1 MTPMERWNTLISSGD
16 VSSLPQLLADE
27 VCFHSPVV
35 HTPQRGKAITC
46 AYLQAAFSILMT
58 PSFRYVN
65 KIDGGNRLS
74 LEFVTEVD
82 GVEINGVDLITWNDD
97 GQIAEFKVMI
107 RPLKA
112 INLVHQKMAEL
123 LQASAAGR

>member
-27 VCFHSPVV
+27 VCFYSPVV
-35 HTPQRGKAITC
+35 HTPQRGKAITT

-74 LEFVTEVD
+74 LEFVTEID
-82 GVEINGVDLITWNDD
+82 GIEINGVDLISCNDD
-97 GQIAEFKVMI
+97 GQITEFKVMI

-123 LQASAAGR
+123 LQASAATR